1 MTATSVDDVTDG
13 PDLARGALPRLT
25 VAKSISNTAL
35 RWVPPFLP
43 TLEKA
48 FGASTTQLTTILGLS
63 EMAGLSTIAVGPQ
76 LDRGR
81 ERLVV
86 TLGIVCV
93 TIASLVA
100 LGGTTWT
107 FALGSL
113 LVVLGVANITVACHT
128 FIGARVAYARRARAI
143 GLLETSWAF
152 ALLVGAPIIA
162 ILISLFGWRGP
173 YVALA
178 LASATTALVI
188 ARSPAV
194 AAPPTTPDGTP
205 SAPSVDGPG
214 ATADLA
220 VDEGAAIGTAS
231 TPIATV
237 GGAASLLSSMTTSAW
252 FIVFGSAFSALAGLS
267 VFAISGSWLD
277 DDFGVSTGGLGAV
290 AMGFGAIELISSST
304 SAAFA
309 DRIGKLRGTVGALL
323 LLVVGTGVMSAAG
336 STLWIGVVGILTFLC
351 GFEFAIVTSFS
362 LVSEARPSARGATIA
377 LSNGVGTVA
386 RGGGTIVGGWLYGIH
401 GVDGTLTLSAIAA
414 VVAATCFVLSRRTR
428 RPDVAA
434 I

>member
-1 MTATSVDDVTDG
+1 MTATSAG
-13 PDLARGALPRLT
+13 SDLADAPDVAPGALPRLT
-25 VAKSISNTAL
+25 VAKAVSNTAL

-43 TLEKA
+43 TLEVA

-93 TIASLVA
+93 TVASLVA
-100 LGGTTWT
+100 LVGTTWT

-128 FIGARVAYARRARAI
+128 FIGARVAYVRRARAI

-152 ALLVGAPIIA
+152 ALLVGAPLIA
-162 ILISLFGWRGP
+162 VLISVFGWRGP

-178 LASATTALVI
+178 LASAAVALVV
-188 ARSPAV
+188 ARSPAIAV
-194 AAPPTTPDGTP
+194 PSADAGALAARRDAAGVDRPAVDVAPDAAPTRPAAPTE
-205 SAPSVDGPG
+205 
-214 ATADLA
+214 AD
-220 VDEGAAIGTAS
+220 GAAGMLA
-231 TPIATV
+231 
-237 GGAASLLSSMTTSAW
+237 SMTTSAW
-252 FIVFGSAFSALAGLS
+252 FVVAGSALTALAGLS

-277 DDFGVSTGGLGAV
+277 DDFGVPTGGLGAV

-323 LLVVGTGVMSAAG
+323 LLAIGAGVMSLAG

-401 GVDGTLTLSAIAA
+401 GVHGTLALSATAA
-414 VVAATCFVLSRRTR
+414 VLAASCFVLSSRTR
-428 RPDVAA
+428 RPDVAP